1 MRQWGLILGQMEHK
15 DNVDLREEKKD
26 MARKFLVIAMVL
38 IFGVALAGCATESGY
53 YDPGRSA
60 GAGALGG
67 AATGAA
73 LGAIIGAAT
82 GSPATGAWVGA
93 ATGAVVGGVGGYL
106 YAEHRNSQLR
116 SSQAAAQT
124 YNYSPAQGA
133 LVDVNRVYVNPS
145 QVRPGGQVSLGMDYT
160 ILTPNNV
167 PVTST
172 LYREIRMGGTM
183 LGQPYQTQVTNSNGS
198 YSDQV
203 NYGLPSN
210 AQPGNYTVIS
220 RVTNQ
225 YGSAEK
231 VSSFSV
237 Y

>member
-1 MRQWGLILGQMEHK
+1 
-15 DNVDLREEKKD
+15 

-38 IFGVALAGCATESGY
+38 IFGAALAGCATESGY

-67 AATGAA
+67 AAGGAA

-106 YAEHRNSQLR
+106 YAQHRNSQLR
-116 SSQAAAQT
+116 SAQAASQS
-124 YNYSPAQGA
+124 YNYSPDRGA

-145 QVRPGGQVSLGMDYT
+145 QVRPGGQVNLSMDYT

-172 LYREIRMGGTM
+172 LYREIRLGDSM
-183 LGQPYQTQVTNSNGS
+183 LGQPYQTQVTNTNGT

-220 RVTNQ
+220 RVNNQ

-231 VSSFSV
+231 VGYFTV

>member
-1 MRQWGLILGQMEHK
+1 
-15 DNVDLREEKKD
+15 
-26 MARKFLVIAMVL
+26 MARKFMAIAMVL
-38 IFGVALAGCATESGY
+38 ILGVTLAGCATESGY

-82 GSPATGAWVGA
+82 GSPATGAWIGA

-106 YAEHRNSQLR
+106 YAEHRNSELR
-116 SSQAAAQT
+116 SAQAAAQS
-124 YNYSPAQGA
+124 YNYSPAQGSV
-133 LVDVNRVYVNPS
+133 VDISQVYVNPT
-145 QVRPGGQVSLGMDYT
+145 QVSPGQTVSLGMDYT
-160 ILTPNNV
+160 ILTPNNA

-172 LYREIRMGGTM
+172 LYREIRVNGTT
-183 LGQPYQTQVTNSNGS
+183 LGQPYQTTVNNANGTF
-198 YSDQV
+198 SDQV
-203 NYGLPSN
+203 NYGLPGN

-220 RVTNQ
+220 RVMNQ
-225 YGSAEK
+225 FGSAEK
-231 VSSFSV
+231 TSSFTV

>member
-1 MRQWGLILGQMEHK
+1 MP
-15 DNVDLREEKKD
+15 
-26 MARKFLVIAMVL
+26 RKLLAIALVL

-67 AATGAA
+67 AAGGAA

-106 YAEHRNSQLR
+106 YAQHRNSQLR
-116 SSQAAAQT
+116 SGQAAAQS

-133 LVDVNRVYVNPS
+133 LVDVNRVYVNPTR
-145 QVRPGGQVSLGMDYT
+145 VRPGESVNLAMDYT

-167 PVTST
+167 PVNST
-172 LYREIRMGGTM
+172 LYREIRLGGTT
-183 LGQPYQTQVTNSNGS
+183 LGQPYQTTVSNTNGT

-203 NYGLPSN
+203 NYGLPNN
-210 AQPGNYTVIS
+210 AQPGNYTVVS

-231 VSSFSV
+231 TSYFTV